1 MKQWTPQEIVQRA
14 VQLDPSLANAPFH
27 EVLSRAV
34 AANPGLES
42 RIVAGPDLSMEQ
54 NREAVDR
61 EASHD
66 PANDPVGERVM
77 RGLADTSPLAP
88 FAGGLKEG
96 MATMGKEAAETMLQP
111 IIPTR
116 AARSVKHGLEGAL
129 QIAKGDVGGG
139 LETASQDVP
148 IVGSAVHDIRKGDI
162 AHLVGSTGGNI
173 MNAVLA
179 SRLMPG
185 GGAKAAAAPEGISP
199 IRQMIARNAGTI
211 ADEGGVVKGVSR
223 IIQQAADP
231 STIPAPPE
239 PPVPPAQGPDLPP
252 LTRIPGVDPTT
263 GVKGASYDVPVRGQF
278 YPTEMPPP
286 PPVPKVDPLRA
297 IQTEG
302 PGGEAGT
309 LFDRPAQ
316 GQFYPRPGGK
326 AAPGASQGASTPL
339 ADALAGKPKAAA
351 VGKAPK
357 APKAAKVAPPAEQA
371 VTAPQAVDKPITM
384 KGKPASATPKVG
396 PRGAGL
402 LEQLLKN
409 AVEQDPSAD
418 ATVGVARGTSPASL
432 LPVLSPRPPG
442 PVLSTCWVPCAT
454 GCKTRH
460 PPSRTSSPKPGA
472 SRRRFARP
480 RDGGRMEML
489 FDAIRRNAPKE

>member
-384 KGKPASATPKVG
+384 KGKPASAKVG

-418 ATVGVARGTSPASL
+418 ATVGVGEVPPPA
-432 LPVLSPRPPG
+432 PG
-442 PVLSTCWVPCAT
+442 PVST
-454 GCKTRH
+454 
-460 PPSRTSSPKPGA
+460 PSGSGALDVLGAMRDRLQNPTPTFQDFLTEARSKPSTLRQTKG
-472 SRRRFARP
+472 
-480 RDGGRMEML
+480 GGRMEML